1 MGETAQQPAALSTRQ
16 PIPGV
21 ASLQVNPE
29 RIERMWQMTARQ
41 RVEAAQQGQF
51 TLGEMLRWA
60 ARRPHELELV
70 DGDWWFITALL
81 ADAEDEHG
89 TLPHQRASRDTSP
102 TPAAARDTSRRS
114 SR

>member
-21 ASLQVNPE
+21 ASLRVNPE
-29 RIERMWQMTARQ
+29 RIERMWQMTAHQ

-60 ARRPHELELV
+60 SRRPSEVPLGGAGE
-70 DGDWWFITALL
+70 WFFISFFS
-81 ADAEDEHG
+81 ADCE
-89 TLPHQRASRDTSP
+89 
-102 TPAAARDTSRRS
+102 
-114 SR
+114 

>member
-21 ASLQVNPE
+21 ASLRVNPE
-29 RIERMWQMTARQ
+29 RIERMWQMTAQQ

-60 ARRPHELELV
+60 SRRPSEVPLV
-70 DGDWWFITALL
+70 ATASGSSS
-81 ADAEDEHG
+81 ASSAP
-89 TLPHQRASRDTSP
+89 TASRGAGRQRVTSGKRAGHAQRP
-102 TPAAARDTSRRS
+102 GSGWRLAG
-114 SR
+114 